1 MLIALEIVSASV
13 GLYAGITNINFELYE
28 PKEELYVVEEYVDKV
43 ETESIELTEL
53 DTLAKIIYSEAGS
66 QGWDCM
72 IATGSVI
79 LNRRDYGYSWQTG
92 DSIMEVWSRSGQY
105 STYKNR
111 DYIESSE
118 EAYEAAEYLLINGSQ
133 LPSYVLYQSRSQVGE
148 HVYTIIEGEVFSYD

>member
-13 GLYAGITNINFELYE
+13 GLYADITDINFELYD
-28 PKEELYVVEEYVDKV
+28 PKDELYVVEEVTEV
-43 ETESIELTEL
+43 ETESIELPEL
-53 DTLAKIIYSEAGS
+53 DTLAKIIYAEAGS

-72 IATGSVI
+72 IASGSVI

-92 DSIMEVWSRSGQY
+92 DSIMEVWSRSRQY

-111 DYIESSE
+111 DYIEPSD

>member
-28 PKEELYVVEEYVDKV
+28 PKDELYVVEEYVDEV
-43 ETESIELTEL
+43 ETESIEPPEL
-53 DTLAKIIYSEAGS
+53 ETLAKIIYSEAGS

-79 LNRRDYGYSWQTG
+79 LNRRDHGYSWQTG
-92 DSIMEVWSRSGQY
+92 DSIMEVWSRQGQY

-111 DYIESSE
+111 DYIEPSE
-118 EAYEAAEYLLINGSQ
+118 EAFEAAEYLLINGSQ
-133 LPSYVLYQSRSQVGE
+133 LPSYVLYQSRSQAGDY
-148 HVYTIIEGEVFSYD
+148 VYTILEGEVFSYD